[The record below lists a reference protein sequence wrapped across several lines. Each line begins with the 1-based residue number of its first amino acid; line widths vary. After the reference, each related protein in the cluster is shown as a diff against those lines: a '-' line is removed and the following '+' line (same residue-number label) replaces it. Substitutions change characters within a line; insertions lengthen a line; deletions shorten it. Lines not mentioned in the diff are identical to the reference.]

1 MGSGLDLCLR
11 HKSRPDATFSDPDF
25 PLCVPLL
32 FPLDRDPTARH
43 PLYSYLLETSLEVST
58 MATTSL
64 SLGERWDSFIKREIA
79 RYNLR
84 TWGRKQREL

>member
-1 MGSGLDLCLR
+1 
-11 HKSRPDATFSDPDF
+11 
-25 PLCVPLL
+25 
-32 FPLDRDPTARH
+32 
-43 PLYSYLLETSLEVST
+43 